1 MTSTAHEPIVLSPE
15 QEETHTLHTSFHDTA
30 EMQRKCQWVTRKSDG
45 TNDGPVRWYHPNGA
59 LWHAGTSIVEPIG
72 TWHTYREDGS
82 LMLEEVAQGG
92 DVWRVTAFE
101 NGKRVR
107 EGKRS
112 RNAQGQQVFEGYWT
126 IFTDGVPTHQER
138 CPRGD
143 AWGSS
148 LNATRPMPDAMR
160 AALLA
165 SDVSAALAALRRTLL
180 SPNARAVLWNGADGL
195 LDEGFTPSPEAAVAL
210 AFDPQAWGHDPEPKR
225 ALRYVLP
232 IAKETLPLVITRAEA
247 IPPNRPDVTHACAI
261 LLPRLLEA
269 TGAPLD
275 ARWDTLLTQA
285 MTIAFSQPIV
295 AFLGETLLTL
305 PPERREALLLAMPT
319 IDWQF
324 ARFVPTPKILGR
336 ALDDLA
342 KRVPDARGR
351 DSWSERVMQEA
362 LVASGP
368 AAVAPLVAWIEG
380 PGKQAAWRGVV
391 LRALGAIG
399 GASVATVLLAHADDR
414 YELVRNAAREALRM
428 LGEAARPA
436 LIEASKGEGTLA
448 RWARDELHAVE
459 ALPSAADVALRE
471 LQASLTSEE
480 RARYAEIAAPGRG
493 YAGVWPEPATVQ
505 VRAAIQADPVRA
517 LAAFAELDVVHG
529 FFGFALAEV
538 GKHPGIAAIV
548 ADLLAADRGIYGLD
562 ETLLDRAPSALDPLG
577 FRLERRLPGNTAK
590 IAAHVAEH
598 HAWEGRRVLIA
609 CARSEDAPV
618 RELAVRGLVRA
629 GMRVVPEVLPLLARD
644 DDESVISA
652 ARVICALPASEA
664 VAVLEKALAG
674 ATGERLAALT
684 LALESCRMRA
694 LASDHAALDAYLA
707 ERARER
713 GANVPRLP
721 GLQAMRFRDGIGLSE
736 DARRGLLAAL
746 AADDASAPHGGLAAI
761 RREIDDG
768 DAAELLTVMQRELLG
783 HKPWRVLAIGTLGS
797 DAQLDALGAGAQTPL
812 EIEALWR
819 SGRGVA
825 FEWLDHL
832 SAHGKPAL
840 ARAAQEALR
849 HACEERGIDRDGL
862 FDLTMPRA
870 PHDPE
875 KARATLR
882 RRLEAAMIVG
892 RSYDAEHFRVFVI
905 EHPVVRAFAAGLV
918 WKDAK
923 GRLAILTAEGA
934 VDAAGVVV
942 DLVAPVTI
950 PHPIEIDEAVLA
962 ALRERLAAL
971 ALVQPFAQLER
982 RFHRDAQAQLATL
995 ITASKPRPLAAF
1007 EGLLR
1012 QRGYHRGTVEEGI
1025 VTESRRP
1032 LGDGWFMMVRHD
1044 AIWVRERGQK
1054 TCGLQNI
1061 EPIRLPVWAAP
1072 TPALWSEALEDA
1084 RIVLETEMGPKKA
1097 RAPKKPKD
1105 TADAG
1110 EPKARNPRKPRKDPA
1125 T

>member
-30 EMQRKCQWVTRKSDG
+30 QTQRKCQWVTRKSDG
-45 TNDGPVRWYHPNGA
+45 KNDGPVRWYHPNGA
-59 LWHAGTSIVEPIG
+59 LWRAGTTSVEPIG

-82 LMLEEVAQGG
+82 LMLDEVAQGG
-92 DVWRVTAFE
+92 DVWLVTAFE
-101 NGKRVR
+101 LGNRVR

-112 RNAQGQQVFEGYWT
+112 RNAHGQQVFEGYWT
-126 IFTDGVPTHQER
+126 IFKDGMPTHQEH

-165 SDVSAALAALRRTLL
+165 PDVPDALAALRRTLP

-195 LDEGFTPSPEAAVAL
+195 LDEGFALSPEAAVAL

-232 IAKETLPLVITRAEA
+232 IAAETLPRVITRAEA
-247 IPPNRPDVTHACAI
+247 IPPNRPDVTHACGI

-269 TGAPLD
+269 TGTPLD
-275 ARWDTLLTQA
+275 ARWDTLLIQA
-285 MTIAFSQPIV
+285 MTVAFSQPIV
-295 AFLGETLLTL
+295 AVLGETLLTL
-305 PPERREALLLAMPT
+305 PPERREALLLAMPR

-324 ARFVPTPKILGR
+324 ARFVPTPKILAL
-336 ALDDLA
+336 ALDDLV

-351 DSWSERVMQEA
+351 DHWNERVMQEA
-362 LVASGP
+362 LVASGS

-380 PGKQAAWRGVV
+380 PGKQAAWRGVA
-391 LRALGAIG
+391 LRALGAMG
-399 GASVATVLLAHADDR
+399 GASVARVLLAHADDR

-428 LGEAARPA
+428 LGEAARPV

-448 RWARDELHAVE
+448 RWARDELRAVE
-459 ALPSAADVALRE
+459 ALPSTADVALRE
-471 LQASLTSEE
+471 LQASLTREE
-480 RARYAEIAAPGRG
+480 RTRYAEIVAPGRG
-493 YAGVWPEPATVQ
+493 YAGVWPEPALVH
-505 VRAAIQADPVRA
+505 VRAAIQSDPTRA

-529 FFGFALAEV
+529 FFGFALAEI

-548 ADLLAADRGIYGLD
+548 ADLLAADRGIHGLD
-562 ETLLDRAPSALDPLG
+562 GTLLERAPAVLDPLG
-577 FRLERRLPGNTAK
+577 FRLEQRLPGNTAK

-629 GMRVVPEVLPLLARD
+629 GMRVVPEVLSLLARD
-644 DDESVISA
+644 DDESVVSA
-652 ARVICALPASEA
+652 ARVICALPDPEA
-664 VAVLEKALAG
+664 VPALEKALAD

-684 LALESCRMRA
+684 LAIESCRTRA
-694 LASDHAALDAYLA
+694 LATDHAALDAYLA

-721 GLQAMRFRDGIGLSE
+721 GLPVVRFRDGVVLSE
-736 DARRGLLAAL
+736 DARRGILAAL
-746 AADDASAPHGGLAAI
+746 AADDASAPYGGLAAI

-768 DAAELLTVMQRELLG
+768 DAAELLAVMQREMLG
-783 HKPWRVLAIGTLGS
+783 HKPWRVLAVGTLGS
-797 DAQLDALGAGAQTPL
+797 DAQIDALGAEAQTPL
-812 EIEALWR
+812 EIEALRR

-832 SAHGKPAL
+832 SEHGKPAL
-840 ARAAQEALR
+840 ACAAQDALR
-849 HACEERGIDRDGL
+849 RACEERGVDRDGL
-862 FDLTMPRA
+862 FELTTPRA
-870 PHDPE
+870 PYDPE
-875 KARATLR
+875 KTRAALR
-882 RRLEAAMIVG
+882 RRLETAMIVG
-892 RSYDAEHFRVFVI
+892 RSYDAEHFRAFVL
-905 EHPVVRAFAAGLV
+905 EHPVVRAFVAGLV

-923 GRLAILTAEGA
+923 GRFAILTAEGA
-934 VDAAGVVV
+934 VDAAGAVV

-950 PHPIEIDEAVLA
+950 PHPIEIDDAA
-962 ALRERLAAL
+962 FSALRARLAAL
-971 ALVQPFAQLER
+971 ALVQPFVQLER
-982 RFHRDAQAQLATL
+982 RFTRDAQAQLSALIAATQP
-995 ITASKPRPLAAF
+995 KPLAAF

-1032 LGDGWFMMVRHD
+1032 LGDGWFMMARHD
-1044 AIWVRERGQK
+1044 AIWVRQRGQK
-1054 TCGLQNI
+1054 TCGLQDI
-1061 EPIRLPVWAAP
+1061 EPIRQPAWAAP

-1084 RIVLETEMGPKKA
+1084 RVVLEAEAGTKKA

-1110 EPKARNPRKPRKDPA
+1110 EPKARKPRNDPEV
-1125 T
+1125 